1 MALDALTYPGL
12 SSAANAATGGLGGS
26 LVIVIEAEAGPDPLL
41 VPNANML
48 LTANFVR
55 AGDDLLLVG
64 QDGAQVL
71 IRGYLSL
78 DNPPDLMTEN
88 GGLLRSELVLRLAG
102 PEAPG
107 QYAQDALA
115 LGAEPIGQVE
125 DAVGEVTATRI
136 DGTTV
141 TLNVGDAVYMGDILE
156 TGAEGAISIVFVD
169 QSTFSLG

>member
-26 LVIVIEAEAGPDPLL
+26 LVIVIEAEAGPGPLL

-48 LTANFVR
+48 LTADFVR

-102 PEAPG
+102 PEAPV

-141 TLNVGDAVYMGDILE
+141 TLNVGDAV
-156 TGAEGAISIVFVD
+156 
-169 QSTFSLG
+169 